1 MKTSW
6 ERLVLIFI
14 RAGILV
20 FVVLVTVVWVVFF
33 GERSLS
39 VKKLE
44 WLGVGL
50 GLVGGSIFDLCGDF
64 VATVVED
71 LQLVLKAVVR
81 LVWDCLR
88 GRMYFLWHLSLMSV
102 EGKMP
107 NVGGN
112 LFGMMMR
119 TDFLRLI
126 LFLHSGCLGK
136 VMGAKAE
143 MEVVVEMVVE
153 LATQV
158 VWANLGVLLGDKV
171 VLV

>member
-1 MKTSW
+1 
-6 ERLVLIFI
+6 
-14 RAGILV
+14 
-20 FVVLVTVVWVVFF
+20 
-33 GERSLS
+33 
-39 VKKLE
+39 
-44 WLGVGL
+44 
-50 GLVGGSIFDLCGDF
+50 
-64 VATVVED
+64 
-71 LQLVLKAVVR
+71 
-81 LVWDCLR
+81 
-88 GRMYFLWHLSLMSV
+88 MYFLWRLSLMSV

-136 VMGAKAE
+136 VMCAKAE

-158 VWANLGVLLGDKV
+158 V
-171 VLV
+171 

>member
-1 MKTSW
+1 
-6 ERLVLIFI
+6 
-14 RAGILV
+14 
-20 FVVLVTVVWVVFF
+20 
-33 GERSLS
+33 
-39 VKKLE
+39 
-44 WLGVGL
+44 
-50 GLVGGSIFDLCGDF
+50 
-64 VATVVED
+64 
-71 LQLVLKAVVR
+71 
-81 LVWDCLR
+81 
-88 GRMYFLWHLSLMSV
+88 MYFLWHLSLMSV

-112 LFGMMMR
+112 LFGMMMT

-158 VWANLGVLLGDKV
+158 V
-171 VLV
+171 

>member
-1 MKTSW
+1 
-6 ERLVLIFI
+6 
-14 RAGILV
+14 
-20 FVVLVTVVWVVFF
+20 
-33 GERSLS
+33 
-39 VKKLE
+39 
-44 WLGVGL
+44 
-50 GLVGGSIFDLCGDF
+50 
-64 VATVVED
+64 
-71 LQLVLKAVVR
+71 
-81 LVWDCLR
+81 
-88 GRMYFLWHLSLMSV
+88 MYFLWRLSLMSV

-136 VMGAKAE
+136 VTGARAE

-158 VWANLGVLLGDKV
+158 V
-171 VLV
+171 